1 MIKRGELTQSLVK
14 RLDLG
19 LPGKYKSMCQG
30 VLDIMSL
37 PDPLGRIT
45 YATKMDEG
53 LELRRVSCALGVLLV
68 IFEARPEVVVNITA
82 LALKSGSFFNNYFL
96 RIGNAA
102 ILKGGKE
109 SNHTSSLLVKIISEA
124 LVETDVPAGSISYLT
139 SREQVT
145 ALLSLTES
153 IDLVIPRGSNA
164 LVSAI
169 QNSTKIPVMG
179 HADGRCCAY
188 IHFDA
193 DIQVARDVILDSKID
208 YPAACNAL
216 EALLVHESLVK
227 DGRIRDVVSGLVEK
241 GVELRCEDDV
251 FRALAGTAKIVKA
264 SDEDPLTEF
273 LDLKLYVRSVESL
286 QEGNST

>member
-1 MIKRGELTQSLVK
+1 M
-14 RLDLG
+14 
-19 LPGKYKSMCQG
+19 
-30 VLDIMSL
+30 
-37 PDPLGRIT
+37 
-45 YATKMDEG
+45 
-53 LELRRVSCALGVLLV
+53 
-68 IFEARPEVVVNITA
+68 
-82 LALKSGSFFNNYFL
+82 
-96 RIGNAA
+96 
-102 ILKGGKE
+102 
-109 SNHTSSLLVKIISEA
+109 
-124 LVETDVPAGSISYLT
+124 ETDVPAGSISYLT

-145 ALLSLTES
+145 ALLSLTDS

-188 IHFDA
+188 IHLDA
-193 DIQVARDVILDSKID
+193 DIQMARDVILDSKID

-251 FRALAGTAKIVKA
+251 LSALAGTTRIVKDT
-264 SDEDPLTEF
+264 DEDPLTEF
-273 LDLKLYVRSVESL
+273 LDLKLYVRSVKSL
-286 QEGNST
+286 HEGNFV